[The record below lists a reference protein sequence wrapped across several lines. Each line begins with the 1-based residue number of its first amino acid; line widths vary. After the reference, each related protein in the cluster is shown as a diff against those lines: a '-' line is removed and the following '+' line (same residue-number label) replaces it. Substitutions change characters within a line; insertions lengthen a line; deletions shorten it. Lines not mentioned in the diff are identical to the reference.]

1 MNIDLKKPIQFV
13 SEQATK
19 DGWVATVVTD
29 KGPKPYYLLGVG
41 INSRRDTALSLRW
54 TADGKAMDNFI
65 WPGYWDICNVP
76 EKLKVDVW
84 LNVFKLSDGSIKV
97 ELYPTQDAAKCWGYL
112 SETDTPRII
121 ERSACLHVTAEV
133 EEGFGILASPTDK
146 EQTKC

>member
-13 SEQATK
+13 SEQAAK
-19 DGWVATVVTD
+19 IGWVATVVTD
-29 KGPKPYYLLGVG
+29 KGPKPYCLLGVG
-41 INSRRDTALSLRW
+41 INSGKDTALSLRW

-84 LNVFKLSDGSIKV
+84 LNVYRNPLSNAVFTTTHNTLV
-97 ELYPTQDAAKCWGYL
+97 EAAKRAAFNTIGW
-112 SETDTPRII
+112 SAPRL
-121 ERSACLHVTAEV
+121 ACLHITAEV
-133 EEGFGILASPTDK
+133 DEGFGIPPSETGK